1 MASPDK
7 PGLHEEALMEEGE
20 DDDEHDDDGKQS
32 YYSEQSYRS
41 EDDQSY
47 YSEEERGLRPDEGST
62 PHGSYRSGEGSYRSS
77 QGSSYRSGE
86 GSYRSGEGSYR
97 SSQGSHKNR
106 DQSYRSDDVSYRSEE
121 RSYRSEDKERS
132 GRSGDVSYRSGEGS
146 YRSGEGS
153 YRSREGSYR
162 SGDESYRSREGS
174 YRSGDGS
181 CRSGTGSYRSGD
193 SKSFAIED
201 GHPSFRR
208 DERSYRSD
216 EDSYRSSQDSY
227 IQEGLDRPSDQT
239 DQKKIG
245 RRASSSAGDSD
256 SHSPPGYAHRDDDMS
271 SKEEGSSFSD
281 DADDTA
287 SFGEEDVDRY
297 SNQNQSPS
305 EAPAEPVSFQ
315 DSRQSMGT
323 SSEIDSEA
331 PSFAEESDFSP
342 YSKSPKKAIN
352 TPPIVFE
359 NGGFGDDAFGKP
371 TVTDDEIDDKEA
383 MPFPSDGFFNCNGN
397 GGNGIEATFDNFGN
411 DAFGVDAFVTT
422 TTDIGFGSGDD
433 AFGKEFGADAFGLNN
448 TGTDNFAPAAF
459 AESKA
464 SKAHGRNIV
473 PDRIS
478 KSLESESEE
487 SDADERQ
494 SFGDFSHSLE
504 GEIPPGESTNSFA
517 QKPGAAT
524 EPEMPKS
531 DITSCIATKA
541 NETPNPG
548 DLFNDA
554 FDADA
559 FDADTHLS
567 GSQKLMTTETSMAID
582 PFVMDS
588 FGGGLGASNA
598 VFGEAFVP
606 SFAEQTEQ
614 AGAMIGDTGFDAFEE
629 AAFDYQDNK
638 GNDPIHAKEWLS
650 ADEAS
655 SHSPLGFNG
664 GRSNHSQEAL
674 NTEQKKLSPSMLDQ
688 SFTSSVGSSVLP
700 PGDEESSQSPV
711 RSFAARAS
719 FPFKVE
725 SNGTN
730 EESFKRSK
738 SSLVEKCKGRDSSNE
753 EENSDEK
760 SFHSHNGSQ
769 GSYHSGDHSVEKSF
783 HSGYESEASDHSG
796 DQATEKSFYS
806 EDGSQASSR
815 SGNRS
820 DGKSLHP
827 GDESQASYH
836 SGDQAAEKSFYSED
850 GSQASSPSGN
860 RSDEKSLHQ
869 SQASYRS
876 GDQTDQKS
884 LHSEDGSQAS
894 YRSGDQSDGKSFYS
908 GEESQASYRSGDKT
922 EEKSFH
928 SEDESHAS
936 YRSGDPS
943 DGKSVYSGD
952 ESQASYRSG
961 GQADKKALHSGD
973 ESQGSYHSEDLS
985 DRKSFQSRDE
995 PQLSYRSEDLAD
1007 EKSFHTEDGS
1017 QDSYRSGEQS
1027 DGKSFGDKSK
1037 TSYRSGDQIDGKSF
1051 HSEDGSQASYR
1062 DGGPSYGNSFRSGD
1076 ESQASYHSRDQTDEK
1091 PFHSEDESQASY
1103 RSGDQSDGNSFHS
1116 GDESQAS
1123 YCSGDLKNEKSFH
1136 SEDGSQAS
1144 FHSGDQSDG
1153 KSFHSYDES
1162 QVSYRSRD
1170 QASEKSFH
1178 SGAESQGSYHSD
1190 DQAEEKSF
1198 HSEDVSQGSSRR
1210 KDELY
1215 DNSKDM
1221 SQGTFRSED
1230 QSNQERDRAFSQN
1243 GDDPHLEDE
1252 VSMKSTYRSQRS
1264 QGHNSQSNTNSAE
1277 FDVDPT
1283 FDEVSRKSDK
1293 TSIRS
1298 EGSVAAESIR
1308 SGNDSAQSG
1317 DASYFS
1323 GESGQQSDKE
1333 EKSLQ
1338 ESSGRSLEDEVS
1350 ETHDGRADMDS
1361 SRTPSSSAEEA
1372 QVQLNETDPSMS
1384 GDEEESIGIGDV
1396 FGKPKEFFEHQSPSS
1411 RQNSVHKS
1419 QRHDSYKSQATQDET
1434 VDDGSKISPRKQNPP
1449 KKIPDDKRVV
1459 PAPADNARSSRPKDQ
1474 KLETKPKTVSKP
1486 KQKEDPEEKRR
1497 RKKRKKKL
1505 QREAKSQ
1512 ALLDLVANVNDAML
1526 ELEEREAQ
1534 ASEGKENNTDTSAHR
1549 LLHGFDALLGIFLQL
1564 SDELELIA
1572 TFAKAQKKKDRDALA
1587 PVQALKAVLSF
1598 AATLDELFADLKPI
1612 ILECFEE
1619 EPDEEMDDMLYRLNS
1634 LVDLLYEATH
1644 RVGERQEWNERA
1656 ETTYVTLLELMD
1668 REATE
1673 LISYYEDV
1681 ETPEQVLSANIH
1693 EAWSATG
1700 HIEELRALQFATD
1713 PWLFRQLCY
1722 EVMVSTDQWCPDTTI
1737 LMEICGIDPSMLE
1750 EEPDEEY
1757 LEEDELPLIPQAA
1770 EHVLDKVNGD
1780 PLPRTATLA
1789 SILRRILP
1797 PRAVTD
1803 ATLLDH
1809 FTSIRNTLRNPLGL
1823 SATNIVSISSVPEQP
1838 SDPDSLGVGG
1848 MGKSTLAAMVAR
1860 HPDVR
1865 RYFIDGVV
1873 WVYVGDKELNYNR
1886 YTQCLRELVAQLDFY
1901 QGVPLFAEL
1910 LHVPGETLSKRR
1922 RREEGFMIY
1931 ARDTIAELLH
1941 DRSVLIIL
1949 DDVCFEPDLDW
1960 FDFAPMPGEETD
1972 ELESNCALL
1981 VTTRCRTLLPAADTV
1996 EVDMLDEAD
2005 AISLLIQE
2013 SGQLSHTLMAE
2024 SREARSVVRECA
2036 NHPLAVKSVGRWLN
2050 LKHATAG
2057 VVSSVEEIHSEVI
2070 KSMDKILKG
2079 GDHTGT
2085 DMMYEIL
2092 SMSLSPAINGEP
2104 TSIIKFC
2111 LAAFIVV
2118 FCDREY
2124 ISDFALTEPTPI
2136 IPMDMAELLF
2146 ETLLEMNESSLLQ
2159 KGSLFYAQKKEA
2171 AVLIPEALSALGVL
2185 KVITYSDAEEEED
2198 PEDEQKF
2205 LQVMHFIHHEYGEYL
2220 CNEEE
2225 ALKDLTKDA
2234 ERQWNRALVEAYL
2247 SQVEEWDMDLEDAG
2261 HSYALEMII
2270 SHMIRGGMYS
2280 AAADLLAD
2288 KSFVRGRLLSLG
2300 RENSTR
2306 RHLKDCELLFKKL
2319 KERRPKG
2326 SKLEPRPVMKQSYQT
2341 LGSQLA
2347 LEDEEQTTED
2357 SRIKDVEVA
2366 RAHYEIGFSLAEKR
2380 CWDAAIAHW
2389 ETSQEILVSALGTVE
2404 VVAGILFNIGVVY
2417 SEMNEYEQALD
2428 SLKQCL
2434 RIRGT
2439 IHGEEHILYAQTIQ
2453 KIGDIFLG
2461 MSDYHEATESYNWAL
2476 DVMYIEP
2483 NIHRVE
2489 IGEILDNKGTIHYSK
2504 GEIDEAL
2511 QCHQEAL
2518 RSKQVELGEDH
2529 PELAAT
2535 YHHIGNCLSDQ
2546 GNVDDAIVHFEE
2558 AIRLKELD
2566 PEGGPERDADV
2577 LTIEGILHNLEGN
2590 QEQGLE
2596 CYEKSLQILVTKVPH
2611 RKEKVASLL
2620 HLIGCVYLMSGE
2632 QKKAMKLFEES
2643 LQARRKV
2650 LGFVH
2655 LDVASTLF
2663 NMAFLH
2669 QTRNRLDRALK
2680 CLEEALK
2687 IRQLRLPDSEKVA
2700 VTHEKIGS
2708 LARAIGKTK
2717 KAQINFEDALRI
2729 RRLLHGEQH
2738 EAVATVLQE
2747 LGDLMDDLGE
2757 YDSAMSYYID
2767 ALDIR
2772 RNRLGLDDIAV
2783 AETLYSMGYTLH
2795 NNDEPDR
2802 ALVCFEESLNIRR
2815 YQLGEDS
2822 KEVGDTLNMMGFL
2835 KAKRGELD
2843 DALTLLWDAL
2853 RIRKLQ
2859 EDHVKVSETLK
2870 NIGNVHREKQEQD
2883 LAVECY
2889 EECLRIRRSEL
2900 GVDHEKVADAL
2911 IAMGNVQGDMER
2923 NDEAMRSYQEALK
2936 IRTLVFG
2943 EHDESVAAVLQY
2955 MGTME
2960 FRANNHEKARD
2971 LLTEFIRIRRDND
2984 TKNDGDYVNVL
2995 FMIGNIHKMQNHED
3009 EAQLCWSEAYQVFQE
3024 LGLAENNPHI
3034 AKVMSHLLKAE
3045 EEKEEADQKKKGKG
3059 GSVFGKVTDKLKGN
3073 LKEEKVKKKKS
3084 RKGKG
3089 IKL

>member
-1 MASPDK
+1 
-7 PGLHEEALMEEGE
+7 MEEE
-20 DDDEHDDDGKQS
+20 YDDDDEHDVAPDGEGSAYSGRSFRSGEDSRS
-32 YYSEQSYRS
+32 YY
-41 EDDQSY
+41 
-47 YSEEERGLRPDEGST
+47 
-62 PHGSYRSGEGSYRSS
+62 SGEGSR
-77 QGSSYRSGE
+77 GERSYRSGE

-97 SSQGSHKNR
+97 SGEG
-106 DQSYRSDDVSYRSEE
+106 SYRSGEGSFRSGEGSIRSGEGSYRSGEG
-121 RSYRSEDKERS
+121 SYRSGEASYRS
-132 GRSGDVSYRSGEGS
+132 GEGSNRSGKGSYRSGEGS

-153 YRSREGSYR
+153 YRSG
-162 SGDESYRSREGS
+162 EGS

-181 CRSGTGSYRSGD
+181 YRSGD
-193 SKSFAIED
+193 SRSFADEE
-201 GHPSFRR
+201 GERSFHS
-208 DERSYRSD
+208 DERSYRSGEGSFHSSQ
-216 EDSYRSSQDSY
+216 EDSF
-227 IQEGLDRPSDQT
+227 
-239 DQKKIG
+239 
-245 RRASSSAGDSD
+245 
-256 SHSPPGYAHRDDDMS
+256 RDDDRPDEPPGQS
-271 SKEEGSSFSD
+271 SPGKEQGGEESYYSGEGSYRDGEESYDSRQEGSFSSSGGD
-281 DADDTA
+281 VP
-287 SFGEEDVDRY
+287 SFGEDGEKTPFNDSDDVPP
-297 SNQNQSPS
+297 SPAPSAPHASKRSLGTAS
-305 EAPAEPVSFQ
+305 EMESDAL
-315 DSRQSMGT
+315 
-323 SSEIDSEA
+323 
-331 PSFAEESDFSP
+331 SFAEEIDFSP
-342 YSKSPKKAIN
+342 QIKSPKKAVD
-352 TPPIVFE
+352 TPSVVFE
-359 NGGFGDDAFGKP
+359 NGGFEDENFGKP
-371 TVTDDEIDDKEA
+371 AVTDDEDEEPSAADEVSFNDGDGKETVTT
-383 MPFPSDGFFNCNGN
+383 
-397 GGNGIEATFDNFGN
+397 TFDDFDKGAFDGDAFASSEPDGAFADDNAFGNSAFGSVENGRDFFATSAFGDIDGN
-411 DAFGVDAFVTT
+411 DAFGTSAFDAADKETFA
-422 TTDIGFGSGDD
+422 DGFDAGFDQEEGD
-433 AFGKEFGADAFGLNN
+433 AD
-448 TGTDNFAPAAF
+448 DD
-459 AESKA
+459 KA
-464 SKAHGRNIV
+464 SQSRSSRG
-473 PDRIS
+473 S
-478 KSLESESEE
+478 KS
-487 SDADERQ
+487 
-494 SFGDFSHSLE
+494 
-504 GEIPPGESTNSFA
+504 EIPAGESTSSFA
-517 QKPGAAT
+517 QEPGAAT
-524 EPEMPKS
+524 EPEISKPY
-531 DITSCIATKA
+531 
-541 NETPNPG
+541 PG
-548 DLFNDA
+548 EGAPGEEVNNDPFGGDA
-554 FDADA
+554 FGTASDTQGEIRVDAKEVIPGGGFGEDIFGADFGSAARDVTLDADA
-559 FDADTHLS
+559 QFGDKGFDTFGTENGGASGAADKAEEASFQSS
-567 GSQKLMTTETSMAID
+567 GPSHQADEKHADAGSFHSHDGPQDEDSYRSPVGSLNDYHSSDHRPDEGNSFHSGDKQKEPSQKFEQ
-582 PFVMDS
+582 S
-588 FGGGLGASNA
+588 FG
-598 VFGEAFVP
+598 
-606 SFAEQTEQ
+606 
-614 AGAMIGDTGFDAFEE
+614 
-629 AAFDYQDNK
+629 
-638 GNDPIHAKEWLS
+638 
-650 ADEAS
+650 
-655 SHSPLGFNG
+655 
-664 GRSNHSQEAL
+664 
-674 NTEQKKLSPSMLDQ
+674 
-688 SFTSSVGSSVLP
+688 SSVGSSVP
-700 PGDEESSQSPV
+700 PPVLEEDSFQSPG
-711 RSFAARAS
+711 RSLA
-719 FPFKVE
+719 
-725 SNGTN
+725 
-730 EESFKRSK
+730 EE
-738 SSLVEKCKGRDSSNE
+738 
-753 EENSDEK
+753 
-760 SFHSHNGSQ
+760 
-769 GSYHSGDHSVEKSF
+769 GSY
-783 HSGYESEASDHSG
+783 
-796 DQATEKSFYS
+796 YS
-806 EDGSQASSR
+806 ENRPEDRSAGPFEGS
-815 SGNRS
+815 NRVV
-820 DGKSLHP
+820 GQP
-827 GDESQASYH
+827 
-836 SGDQAAEKSFYSED
+836 ED
-850 GSQASSPSGN
+850 
-860 RSDEKSLHQ
+860 
-869 SQASYRS
+869 
-876 GDQTDQKS
+876 KS
-884 LHSEDGSQAS
+884 LHSEDRSQGSYRSEEQSDERSFHSEDRSQGSYRSGEQLDERSLHSDEKSQGSYRSEEQSDERSFHSDDRSQGSYRSGEQLDERSLQSDEKSQGS
-894 YRSGDQSDGKSFYS
+894 YRSGDHSDDGSFLS
-908 GEESQASYRSGDKT
+908 GEDSQRR
-922 EEKSFH
+922 EE
-928 SEDESHAS
+928 
-936 YRSGDPS
+936 G
-943 DGKSVYSGD
+943 
-952 ESQASYRSG
+952 
-961 GQADKKALHSGD
+961 
-973 ESQGSYHSEDLS
+973 
-985 DRKSFQSRDE
+985 
-995 PQLSYRSEDLAD
+995 
-1007 EKSFHTEDGS
+1007 
-1017 QDSYRSGEQS
+1017 SYRSGEQS
-1027 DGKSFGDKSK
+1027 YYSHERSVGEGSYQGGEESNRSEEKSFNSKGGDHVPEEDATLKEGSYTSEEKSFEDG
-1037 TSYRSGDQIDGKSF
+1037 SYRSG
-1051 HSEDGSQASYR
+1051 EGSV
-1062 DGGPSYGNSFRSGD
+1062 RSGD
-1076 ESQASYHSRDQTDEK
+1076 
-1091 PFHSEDESQASY
+1091 ASY
-1103 RSGDQSDGNSFHS
+1103 RSG
-1116 GDESQAS
+1116 E
-1123 YCSGDLKNEKSFH
+1123 
-1136 SEDGSQAS
+1136 
-1144 FHSGDQSDG
+1144 
-1153 KSFHSYDES
+1153 
-1162 QVSYRSRD
+1162 
-1170 QASEKSFH
+1170 
-1178 SGAESQGSYHSD
+1178 GSYHSGED
-1190 DQAEEKSF
+1190 E
-1198 HSEDVSQGSSRR
+1198 HSQ
-1210 KDELY
+1210 
-1215 DNSKDM
+1215 
-1221 SQGTFRSED
+1221 
-1230 QSNQERDRAFSQN
+1230 SQN
-1243 GDDPHLEDE
+1243 SASADSFAGEDE
-1252 VSMKSTYRSQRS
+1252 E
-1264 QGHNSQSNTNSAE
+1264 HAEADINSAHVQSPAGKMAPARAE
-1277 FDVDPT
+1277 GTDPT
-1283 FDEVSRKSDK
+1283 LRD
-1293 TSIRS
+1293 
-1298 EGSVAAESIR
+1298 
-1308 SGNDSAQSG
+1308 
-1317 DASYFS
+1317 DAS
-1323 GESGQQSDKE
+1323 QQS
-1333 EKSLQ
+1333 
-1338 ESSGRSLEDEVS
+1338 
-1350 ETHDGRADMDS
+1350 
-1361 SRTPSSSAEEA
+1361 
-1372 QVQLNETDPSMS
+1372 
-1384 GDEEESIGIGDV
+1384 EESMGIGDV
-1396 FGKPKEFFEHQSPSS
+1396 FGQPNELFEQSESKGGDSKKSETTRDDTIDEASKTSPREARDSRASEPSS
-1411 RQNSVHKS
+1411 PESEKAS
-1419 QRHDSYKSQATQDET
+1419 DSTEDMA
-1434 VDDGSKISPRKQNPP
+1434 VPSPRKE
-1449 KKIPDDKRVV
+1449 
-1459 PAPADNARSSRPKDQ
+1459 
-1474 KLETKPKTVSKP
+1474 ETKPKIASKP
-1486 KQKEDPEEKRR
+1486 RPKLDPDEKRR

-1505 QREAKSQ
+1505 QKEAKSR

-1526 ELEEREAQ
+1526 DLEERQTEQ
-1534 ASEGKENNTDTSAHR
+1534 SEGKETNMDTSAHR
-1549 LLHGFDALLGIFLQL
+1549 LLHGFDALLGIYLQL
-1564 SDELELIA
+1564 SDELELIS
-1572 TFAKAQKKKDRDALA
+1572 TFAKAKKKKESDAMVT
-1587 PVQALKAVLSF
+1587 VQALKAVLSF
-1598 AATLDELFADLKPI
+1598 ASTLDELFADLKPI
-1612 ILECFEE
+1612 ILECFDQ
-1619 EPDEEMDDMLYRLNS
+1619 EPDEDMDDMLYRLNS
-1634 LVDLLYEATH
+1634 LVDLLCETTH
-1644 RVGERQEWNERA
+1644 RVGEKQEWNERA
-1656 ETTYVTLLELMD
+1656 ETTYVTLLELME

-1681 ETPEQVLSANIH
+1681 ETPEQGLSANIH

-1700 HIEELRALQFATD
+1700 HIEELRALQYAND

-1722 EVMVSTDQWCPDTTI
+1722 EVMVSTDHWCPDTTI

-1750 EEPDEEY
+1750 EEPDSEY
-1757 LEEDELPLIPQAA
+1757 LEEEDLAPIPQAA
-1770 EHVLDKVNGD
+1770 EHVLDKVNGE
-1780 PLPRTATLA
+1780 PLPRTITLA
-1789 SILRRILP
+1789 SVLRRILP

-1803 ATLLDH
+1803 ATLLDN
-1809 FTSIRNTLRNPLGL
+1809 FTSIRNTTRNPLGL
-1823 SATNIVSISSVPEQP
+1823 SATNIVSISSVPEQIN
-1838 SDPDSLGVGG
+1838 DPDSLGVGG
-1848 MGKSTLAAMVAR
+1848 MGKTTLAAMVAQ

-1901 QGVPLFAEL
+1901 EGVPLFAEL
-1910 LHVPGETLSKRR
+1910 LHTPGEALSKRR

-1972 ELESNCALL
+1972 ALDSNCALL

-2118 FCDREY
+2118 FCDRGY

-2185 KVITYSDAEEEED
+2185 KVITYSDAEEEEN

-2220 CNEEE
+2220 CVEEE

-2306 RHLKDCELLFKKL
+2306 RHIKDCEMLFKKL

-2326 SKLEPRPVMKQSYQT
+2326 SKLEPRNILKQAYQA

-2347 LEDEEQTTED
+2347 MEDDEQSIED
-2357 SRIKDVEVA
+2357 SRIKEVEIA

-2434 RIRGT
+2434 RIRGS

-2461 MSDYHEATESYNWAL
+2461 MSDYHEAMESYNWAL
-2476 DVMYIEP
+2476 DVMYTDP
-2483 NIHRVE
+2483 GLHRVE

-2504 GEIDEAL
+2504 GEIEEAL

-2518 RSKQVELGEDH
+2518 RSKQVDLGEDH

-2546 GNVDDAIVHFEE
+2546 GNVEDAMVHFEE
-2558 AIRLKELD
+2558 AIRLKEVD

-2708 LARAIGKTK
+2708 LARLIGKTK

-2738 EAVATVLQE
+2738 ETVATVLQE

-2772 RNRLGLDDIAV
+2772 RNRLGLDDVAV

-2822 KEVGDTLNMMGFL
+2822 KEVGDTMNMMGFL
-2835 KAKRGELD
+2835 KAKRGGLD
-2843 DALTLLWDAL
+2843 DALTFLWDAL

-2889 EECLRIRRSEL
+2889 EECLRIRRTEL
-2900 GVDHEKVADAL
+2900 GPDHEKVADAL
-2911 IAMGNVQGDMER
+2911 IAMGNVQSDMDR

-2936 IRTLVFG
+2936 IRTMVFG

-2960 FRANNHEKARD
+2960 FRSGNHEKARD
-2971 LLTEFIRIRRDND
+2971 LLTEFIRIRRDNS

-2995 FMIGNIHKMQNHED
+2995 FMIGNIHKMQGHED

-3024 LGLAENNPHI
+3024 LGLAETNPQI
-3034 AKVMSHLLKAE
+3034 AKVMNHLLKVE
-3045 EEKEEADQKKKGKG
+3045 EEKEEAENKKKKKKNKG
-3059 GSVFGKVTDKLKGN
+3059 GNVFGKMTEKFKGN
-3073 LKEEKVKKKKS
+3073 AKEESGKKR